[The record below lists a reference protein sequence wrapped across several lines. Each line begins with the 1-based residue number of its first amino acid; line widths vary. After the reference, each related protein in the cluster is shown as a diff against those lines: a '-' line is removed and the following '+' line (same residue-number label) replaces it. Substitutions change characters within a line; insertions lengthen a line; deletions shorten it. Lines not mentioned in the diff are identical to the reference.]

1 MVRGPGAPYHA
12 AMQISGRRQMQM
24 LAILDE
30 IERFARQLGELAGSA
45 ANIQAHA
52 MALRE
57 MASPG
62 KQAESAEILAGAVLH
77 HRLMPPE
84 EAGYGRIRIEECV
97 WRMRTVLVADW
108 SRLGRA
114 EN

>member
-1 MVRGPGAPYHA
+1 LP
-12 AMQISGRRQMQM
+12 
-24 LAILDE
+24 
-30 IERFARQLGELAGSA
+30 GSA
-45 ANIQAHA
+45 AGIQAHA

-62 KQAESAEILAGAVLH
+62 KQAETAEILAGAVVH

-84 EAGYGRIRIEECV
+84 HAGFGRIRIEECV

-108 SRLGRA
+108 SPPGSRA
-114 EN
+114 N